1 MSGQQRHRE
10 PIDVHLILRRDK
22 EAGAEVLLSRRAGD
36 VYASGLWHLV
46 SGHLDG
52 PHEDVVDALI
62 REAAEEAG
70 VSIDA
75 ADVRFAVAVHH
86 RSPGGKART
95 GMFFEVR
102 TWQGAPQVRE
112 PAVCDAMG
120 WFPLDALPE
129 PMVAYCRAGLDT
141 YRSGQMMAVHFQEP
155 GDPIAYDPAFDR
167 CRPVPAAG
175 TSGPGL
181 RLREFTERAV
191 GRITGWTNA
200 SWARAGSQVWRA
212 HGAEGG
218 VWFVKVHQNE
228 RFHQREVTALR
239 TWAPLLGAAAPR
251 LVAADRQL
259 RTVVLTA
266 VPGRPLHGVVLSPRQ
281 EQAVFRGIGALAR
294 RIHHA
299 SPPRPAPVGS
309 GPAVGKAERHLAAAG
324 AHLEPGDAEF
334 VRGLVRQAETLAPL
348 EWLETHGDFQLRN
361 ILYTLHA
368 ADETD
373 DPDVFVA
380 VIDFERSEPGPAV
393 RDLVRLSDAWVGR
406 PDLFEAFL
414 AGYGRSLTAAEEAR
428 LLIDAALD
436 SVSGIAYGAAHGDPE
451 LVERGRRTL
460 ARLRAEHR
468 AALSPTGDAP

>member
-10 PIDVHLILRRDK
+10 PIDVHLILRRDG

-102 TWQGAPQVRE
+102 TWQGAPYVRE

-167 CRPVPAAG
+167 CRPVTAVGA
-175 TSGPGL
+175 SGPGP
-181 RLREFTERAV
+181 RLREFTEQAI
-191 GRITGWTNA
+191 GRITGWTDA
-200 SWARAGSQVWRA
+200 SWAREGSQVWRA

-239 TWAPLLGAAAPR
+239 GWVPVLGAAAPR
-251 LVAADRQL
+251 LVAADARL
-259 RTVVLTA
+259 RAVVLTEA
-266 VPGRPLHGVVLSPRQ
+266 GGRSLHGAVHPP
-281 EQAVFRGIGALAR
+281 EQQR
-294 RIHHA
+294 RIFYRIGQLAVAIHGSA
-299 SPPRPAPVGS
+299 PPRPAS
-309 GPAVGKAERHLAAAG
+309 GTLPLGKLERHLDG
-324 AHLEPGDAEF
+324 ARTHLAPGDEEF
-334 VRGLVRQAETLAPL
+334 IRATAKEAASLPALDAVP
-348 EWLETHGDFQLRN
+348 THGDFQLRN
-361 ILYTLHA
+361 LRWDADADVLH
-368 ADETD
+368 
-373 DPDVFVA
+373 
-380 VIDFERSEPGPAV
+380 VIDFERSEEGPAV
-393 RDLVRLSDAWVGR
+393 RDFVRLSDAWHGR
-406 PDLFEAFL
+406 PDLRQAVME
-414 AGYGRSLTAAEEAR
+414 GYGRPFTPAEEEQLTA
-428 LLIDAALD
+428 LSVLDA
-436 SVSGIAYGAAHGDPE
+436 VSGIAYGAVHDDPE

-460 ARLRAEHR
+460 AGLRAAQR
-468 AALSPTGDAP
+468 P